1 MANRP
6 IVAIVG
12 RPNVGKSTFVNRLLG
27 SRRSIVDDRAGV
39 TRDRIY
45 FDVEW
50 MDKEF
55 TVIDT
60 GGIIPGDEDEI
71 MLNIYTQAKIAC
83 EEADKII
90 FLVDGREGI
99 NPIDYDIAN
108 VLRKSAK
115 EVFLAVNKL
124 DDPDKFLNVNDF
136 YALAIGEPYA
146 ISALHGSGGVGDL
159 LDAVTKDFTYLEEEE
174 KSQNIR
180 IAIVGKPNVG
190 KSSIVNALLNKERVI
205 VSNISGTTRD
215 AIDSKVKYEGE
226 EFILVDT
233 AGIRKKS
240 KVDWGV
246 EMFAVDR
253 SIRAIRN
260 CDIAV
265 LVIDA
270 TEGISDQDKKIAGTI
285 VEAGK
290 GIILAV
296 NKWDLIEDKQSST
309 INKFE
314 KEIEREMPFLNYVP
328 KIFIS
333 AKTKQRLVNIY
344 KLTKEVYEQ
353 TTKRISTS
361 ILNKVIM
368 DAISMNPPVSIRGKR
383 LRLFYATQVQTA
395 PPHFVLFI
403 NNEDLLKDNY
413 IKYLENKLRE
423 AFGFKGSTIKISAR
437 EKGEKK

>member
-1 MANRP
+1 MAYKP

-27 SRRSIVDDRAGV
+27 ARHSIVDDRAGV

-50 MDKEF
+50 MEKEF

-71 MLNIYTQAKIAC
+71 MLNIFTQAKVAC

-90 FLVDGREGI
+90 FIVDGKDGI
-99 NPIDYDIAN
+99 NPVDYDIAN
-108 VLRKSAK
+108 ILRKSGK
-115 EVFLAVNKL
+115 EIFLAVNKL
-124 DDPDKFLNVNDF
+124 DSPDKFMNITDF
-136 YALAIGEPYA
+136 YALALGEPIA

-159 LDAVTKDFTYLEEEE
+159 LEIVTKDFEAGNKEEPCE
-174 KSQNIR
+174 NIR

-205 VSNISGTTRD
+205 VSDVSGTTRD

-240 KVDWGV
+240 KVDWGI
-246 EMFAVDR
+246 EKFAVDR

-265 LVIDA
+265 LVVDA

-285 VEAGK
+285 IDAGK
-290 GIILAV
+290 GMILAI

-314 KEIEREMPFLNYVP
+314 KEIDREMPFLNYVP
-328 KIFIS
+328 KVFIS
-333 AKTKQRLVNIY
+333 AKTKQRLVNLY
-344 KLTKEVYEQ
+344 KLSKEVYSES
-353 TTKRISTS
+353 TKRVSTS
-361 ILNKVIM
+361 LLNRVVM
-368 DAISMNPPVSIRGKR
+368 DAISMNPPSSIRGKR
-383 LRLFYATQVQTA
+383 LKLFYTTQVKVQ
-395 PPHFVLFI
+395 PPTFVLFI

-413 IKYLENKLRE
+413 SKYLENKLRE
-423 AFGFKGSTIKISAR
+423 AFGFKGSPIKISAR

>member
-1 MANRP
+1 MAYKP

-27 SRRSIVDDRAGV
+27 ARHSIVDDRAGV

-50 MDKEF
+50 MEKEF

-71 MLNIYTQAKIAC
+71 MLNIFTQAKVAC

-90 FLVDGREGI
+90 FIVDGKDGI
-99 NPIDYDIAN
+99 NPVDYDIAN
-108 VLRKSAK
+108 ILRKSGK
-115 EVFLAVNKL
+115 EIFLAVNKL
-124 DDPDKFLNVNDF
+124 DSPDKFMNITDF
-136 YALAIGEPYA
+136 YALALGEPIA

-159 LDAVTKDFTYLEEEE
+159 LELVTKDFEAGNKEEPCE
-174 KSQNIR
+174 NIR

-205 VSNISGTTRD
+205 VSDVSGTTRD

-240 KVDWGV
+240 KVDWGI
-246 EMFAVDR
+246 EKFAVDR

-265 LVIDA
+265 LVVDA

-285 VEAGK
+285 IDAGK
-290 GIILAV
+290 GMILAI

-314 KEIEREMPFLNYVP
+314 KEIDREMPFLNYVP
-328 KIFIS
+328 KVFIS
-333 AKTKQRLVNIY
+333 AKTKQRLVNLY
-344 KLTKEVYEQ
+344 KLSKEVYSES
-353 TTKRISTS
+353 TKRVSTS
-361 ILNKVIM
+361 LLNRVLM
-368 DAISMNPPVSIRGKR
+368 DAISMNPPSSIRGKR
-383 LRLFYATQVQTA
+383 LKLFYTTQVKVQ
-395 PPHFVLFI
+395 PPTFVLFI

-413 IKYLENKLRE
+413 SKYLENKLRE
-423 AFGFKGSTIKISAR
+423 AFGFKGSPIKISAR

>member
-423 AFGFKGSTIKISAR
+423 AFGFKGSPIKISAR